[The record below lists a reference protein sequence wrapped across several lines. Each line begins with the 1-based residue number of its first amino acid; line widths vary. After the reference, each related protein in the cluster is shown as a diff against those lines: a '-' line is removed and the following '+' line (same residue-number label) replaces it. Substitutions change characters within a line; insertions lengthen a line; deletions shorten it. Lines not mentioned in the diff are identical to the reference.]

1 MKKAMNVC
9 FIVTVVFI
17 LATSAVAENKAKTF
31 SLTPFIGGYTF
42 EGNED
47 LKTRPV
53 YGLRFGY
60 DITKEWGIEGSF
72 DYVRTSYT
80 PNNTSADVNVY
91 GYRVE
96 ALYNFLPEG
105 KLVPFVAV
113 GVGGRSTDYDNVP
126 NNRNYLLADYGAGLK
141 YFLSDTIALRA
152 DIRHLILNNDTTHNL
167 EYTVGLTFYF
177 GGSKAAPT
185 PLPEPPPP
193 PKPQPRVEQPALPA
207 PNNLMATAISDSQIN
222 LGWNAVAGATEYKV
236 YRDGAYVLSS
246 QTTTMPDRGLKA
258 GTRYCYRVTAT
269 DGTGRESVQSN
280 QACATTSAPPV
291 VMEQSPKEAVRAVA
305 KEMLEKGRATIDIEF
320 DFDKADVKPKY
331 HDEIKKFAD
340 VMKDYPDLKVVIEG
354 HTDSIGGK
362 AYNEKLS
369 LRRANSI
376 IKYMVD
382 KFGIDASRLTAK
394 GYGMS
399 RPIADNKTAAGRQKN
414 RRVEA
419 AVDYMIKK

>member
-1 MKKAMNVC
+1 MKKTMNAC
-9 FIVTVVFI
+9 FILTIVLI
-17 LATSAVAENKAKTF
+17 LTTSAFAEIKAKRF

-42 EGNED
+42 EGNEE

-60 DITKEWGIEGSF
+60 DITREWGIEGAL
-72 DYVRTSYT
+72 DYVRTDYM
-80 PNNTSADVNVY
+80 PNNTSSDVNVY

-96 ALYNFLPEG
+96 ALYNFLPGG
-105 KLVPFVAV
+105 KLVPFVAA
-113 GVGGRSTDYDNVP
+113 GVGGRSTNYDNAP
-126 NNRNYLLADYGAGLK
+126 NNRNHLLLDYGAGLK
-141 YFLSDTIALRA
+141 YFLWDTIALRA

-177 GGSKAAPT
+177 GGSKPAPA

-193 PKPQPRVEQPALPA
+193 PPPPVERPALPA
-207 PNNLMATAISDSQIN
+207 PMNLMVNAISDSQIN

-236 YRDGAYVLSS
+236 YRDGSYISSS
-246 QTTTMPDRGLKA
+246 QTTTLSDRGLKA

-280 QACATTSAPPV
+280 QACATTPAPPV
-291 VMEQSPKEAVRAVA
+291 MMEQSQKAAAQTQVA
-305 KEMLEKGRATIDIEF
+305 KEMLEKGRATINIEF
-320 DFDKADVKPKY
+320 DFNKADVKPRY

-340 VMKDYPDLKVVIEG
+340 VMKDYPDLRVVIEG
-354 HTDSIGGK
+354 HTDNIGGK
-362 AYNEKLS
+362 AYNENLS
-369 LRRANSI
+369 LRRARSI
-376 IKYMVD
+376 VQYMVG

-399 RPIADNKTAAGRQKN
+399 RPIAGNKTAADRQKN

-419 AVDYMIKK
+419 AVDYMKKK